1 MLAAIANAS
10 TDAIIG
16 YSKDLLITSWN
27 PAAEHLYGYSAA
39 EAIGRGFDLFVP
51 ADQLPL
57 ALAADRRVLETGV
70 PVTFEQI
77 TQRKDGSPFISLVN
91 IFPIRDL
98 EGNIVSGAGIGRDIT
113 ELKHAQHETAVLAA
127 IVNASQDAIINV
139 SPEGTVISWNQGAEK
154 LYGYTA
160 AEAIGKGIELFVPP
174 EELADT
180 AARTMRVAETGQPAS
195 WEQRPRKR
203 TAASSFSRSV
213 FFRSLMRRA
222 RSSASPASVAISR
235 R

>member
-1 MLAAIANAS
+1 MRKDGSQFDAWTVVCGIRDRHGELIGISAIHRDLSGRKRAEREQGVLAAIANAS

-16 YSKDLLITSWN
+16 YSKDLMITSWN

-91 IFPIRDL
+91 IFAIRDL

-113 ELKHAQHETAVLAA
+113 ALKETERELVTAREAALAA
-127 IVNASQDAIINV
+127 SQANRN
-139 SPEGTVISWNQGAEK
+139 SC
-154 LYGYTA
+154 
-160 AEAIGKGIELFVPP
+160 
-174 EELADT
+174 
-180 AARTMRVAETGQPAS
+180 PAC
-195 WEQRPRKR
+195 RM
-203 TAASSFSRSV
+203 RSV
-213 FFRSLMRRA
+213 RR
-222 RSSASPASVAISR
+222 
-235 R
+235 

>member
-16 YSKDLLITSWN
+16 YSKDLMITSWN

-113 ELKHAQHETAVLAA
+113 ELKHAQRETALLAA

-139 SPEGTVISWNQGAEK
+139 SPEGRIISWNQAAEK
-154 LYGYTA
+154 LYGHTQRKRS
-160 AEAIGKGIELFVPP
+160 ERVSSCSFQPKKLPTPPP
-174 EELADT
+174 EPGASPRP
-180 AARTMRVAETGQPAS
+180 ANPHRGSNIRAR
-195 WEQRPRKR
+195 R
-203 TAASSFSRSV
+203 TAAVRFRGQYFSD
-213 FFRSLMRRA
+213 
-222 RSSASPASVAISR
+222 P
-235 R
+235 